1 MVAAVVEVA
10 AVHARSGLVTV
21 LCGAAFGAA
30 SLCGVALT
38 GCSSGD
44 GEGAVPTLPTALPA
58 PTAPPPTASASAATS
73 STAGPTL
80 PETTAPAAPTT
91 VPVAVPV
98 VGLSPDGPW
107 RLVDS
112 APGVAAP
119 GLVYELMPKLWAV
132 IQVEETDESTY
143 PWTLNEAD
151 RPIIEAYLQ
160 AQLTYFTAATSDP
173 IDLDLPGWTEFYADG
188 GATRRGRLA
197 KRKADGQLVDMDLGV
212 VLYPQVLGD
221 ERSSA
226 LAIVSDCVQ
235 DGSVFRAR
243 GGELAVGS
251 TVGISAY
258 DWGARLQRV
267 NGRWVV
273 TQEGTVEGG
282 CS

>member
-1 MVAAVVEVA
+1 M
-10 AVHARSGLVTV
+10 HARGGLVTV

-44 GEGAVPTLPTALPA
+44 GEGAVPTLPTAPPA
-58 PTAPPPTASASAATS
+58 PTAPPPTASAPAATS

-91 VPVAVPV
+91 VPIAVPV

-160 AQLTYFTAATSDP
+160 AQLTFYTAITSNP
-173 IDLDLPGWTEFYADG
+173 IDLDLPGWTEFYAG
-188 GATRRGRLA
+188 QWAEPEFLAQRREEGQV
-197 KRKADGQLVDMDLGV
+197 ADLDLGV
-212 VLYPQVLGD
+212 VMRPQVLGD
-221 ERSSA
+221 ERSGVV
-226 LAIVSDCVQ
+226 AIVSDCMLDGAVFKLR
-235 DGSVFRAR
+235 DGS
-243 GGELAVGS
+243 LAPGS
-251 TVGISAY
+251 SLGIAALP
-258 DWGARLQRV
+258 WGARLELHD
-267 NGRWVV
+267 GRWLVSAL
-273 TQEGTVEGG
+273 GPIEGG
-282 CS
+282 CAS

>member
-1 MVAAVVEVA
+1 M
-10 AVHARSGLVTV
+10 HARGGLVTV

-44 GEGAVPTLPTALPA
+44 GEGAVPTLPTAPPA

-91 VPVAVPV
+91 VPMAVPV

-160 AQLTYFTAATSDP
+160 AQLTYYTAITSNP
-173 IDLDLPGWTEFYADG
+173 IDLDLPGWEEYYADG
-188 GATRRGRLA
+188 GAGYRALLSPRREQGQV
-197 KRKADGQLVDMDLGV
+197 ADLDLGV
-212 VLYPQVLGD
+212 VYRPSILGD
-221 ERSSA
+221 ERSSTTA
-226 LAIVSDCVQ
+226 LVSECLLDGGVFKMP
-235 DGSVFRAR
+235 DGSLANGSRPGVSETAKWAR
-243 GGELAVGS
+243 MSLIG
-251 TVGISAY
+251 
-258 DWGARLQRV
+258 D
-267 NGRWVV
+267 RWLIVA
-273 TQEGTVEGG
+273 EGTIEGG
-282 CS
+282 CV

>member
-10 AVHARSGLVTV
+10 AVHARGGLVTV

-30 SLCGVALT
+30 SLWGVALT

-44 GEGAVPTLPTALPA
+44 GEGAVPTLPTAPPA

-91 VPVAVPV
+91 VPMAVPV

-173 IDLDLPGWTEFYADG
+173 IDLDPGWARSFTGTALDHSWLVARQLE
-188 GATRRGRLA
+188 
-197 KRKADGQLVDMDLGV
+197 GQFVDLDLGV
-212 VLYPQVLGD
+212 VYRPEVIGD
-221 ERSSA
+221 ERTA
-226 LAIVSDCVQ
+226 VTAVIADCVL
-235 DGSVFRAR
+235 DGSVFRLPDQSIATGSSPGVAEVAR
-243 GGELAVGS
+243 VTRMALIGGEWK
-251 TVGISAY
+251 IS
-258 DWGARLQRV
+258 
-267 NGRWVV
+267 
-273 TQEGTVEGG
+273 QEFKIEEG
-282 CS
+282 CR

>member
-10 AVHARSGLVTV
+10 AVHARGGLVTV

-160 AQLTYFTAATSDP
+160 AQLTYYTAITSNP
-173 IDLDLPGWTEFYADG
+173 MDLDLPGWTEFYAG
-188 GATRRGRLA
+188 QSTELGTLA
-197 KRKADGQLVDMDLGV
+197 QRKGEGQVADMDLGV
-212 VLYPQVLGD
+212 VMRPQVLGD
-221 ERSSA
+221 ERSGSA
-226 LAIVSDCVQ
+226 AIVSDCMLDGAIFRLQ
-235 DGSVFRAR
+235 DGSIA
-243 GGELAVGS
+243 AGS
-251 TVGISAY
+251 SLGVADLS
-258 DWGARLQRV
+258 WGARLELLG
-267 NGRWVV
+267 GRWMVV
-273 TQEGTVEGG
+273 EVGPIEGG
-282 CS
+282 CT

>member
-1 MVAAVVEVA
+1 VRVVATAVEVA
-10 AVHARSGLVTV
+10 AVRCGRLVTV

-44 GEGAVPTLPTALPA
+44 GEGAVPTLPTAPPA

-91 VPVAVPV
+91 MPMAVPV

-160 AQLTYFTAATSDP
+160 AQLTYFTASTSTP
-173 IDLDLPGWTEFYADG
+173 STWTWLGSDLHRYGASITAVLPRQLEGQFVDSTW
-188 GATRRGRLA
+188 RGLPPDHR
-197 KRKADGQLVDMDLGV
+197 
-212 VLYPQVLGD
+212 
-221 ERSSA
+221 
-226 LAIVSDCVQ
+226 
-235 DGSVFRAR
+235 
-243 GGELAVGS
+243 
-251 TVGISAY
+251 
-258 DWGARLQRV
+258 
-267 NGRWVV
+267 
-273 TQEGTVEGG
+273 
-282 CS
+282 

>member
-10 AVHARSGLVTV
+10 AVHARGGLVTV

-44 GEGAVPTLPTALPA
+44 GEGAVPTLPTAPPA
-58 PTAPPPTASASAATS
+58 PTVPPPTASAPAATS

-91 VPVAVPV
+91 VPMAVPV

-160 AQLTYFTAATSDP
+160 AQLTYYTAITSNP
-173 IDLDLPGWTEFYADG
+173 MDLDLPGWTEFYADG
-188 GATRRGRLA
+188 GAIYRDFLLPFRAEGQV
-197 KRKADGQLVDMDLGV
+197 ADLDLGV
-212 VLYPQVLGD
+212 VLRPQVIGD
-221 ERSSA
+221 ERSA
-226 LAIVSDCVQ
+226 ETAIVADCLLDGAVFKLPNGSIAE
-235 DGSVFRAR
+235 GSVQGVEERAR
-243 GGELAVGS
+243 ASRLVVMNGAW
-251 TVGISAY
+251 TVDKQSGIP
-258 DWGARLQRV
+258 
-267 NGRWVV
+267 
-273 TQEGTVEGG
+273 GG
-282 CS
+282 CL